1 MPPNSDQEPA
11 QCTDQRVVTLADVT
25 EPSRTDDVGYLTGV
39 TDLLGLLAY
48 AELVAFFRLS
58 EDAALAPT
66 IADKAALAQM
76 AVAEFGHFQLVRDR
90 LVRLGAD
97 PELAMRPFMGPLDEF
112 HAKTVPSS
120 WPEGL
125 VKAYVGDGVA
135 RDFYRVIAEFLD
147 AETRAL
153 VLEVMADTAYAE
165 FAVDRVR
172 AAIESDP
179 PLASR
184 LALWARRLVGEAL
197 GQAQRV
203 AAEREPLARLIA
215 GRIAAAQPESGGD
228 PADARR
234 GGAPAEARRG
244 SDLGDIGR
252 IFARLTDQNTGRM
265 AALGM
270 DV

>member
-97 PELAMRPFMGPLDEF
+97 PELAMRPFVGPLDEF

-125 VKAYVGDGVA
+125 VKAYVGDG
-135 RDFYRVIAEFLD
+135 
-147 AETRAL
+147 
-153 VLEVMADTAYAE
+153 
-165 FAVDRVR
+165 
-172 AAIESDP
+172 
-179 PLASR
+179 
-184 LALWARRLVGEAL
+184 ALWARRLVGEAL
-197 GQAQRV
+197 GQAHRV

-228 PADARR
+228 PAEARR